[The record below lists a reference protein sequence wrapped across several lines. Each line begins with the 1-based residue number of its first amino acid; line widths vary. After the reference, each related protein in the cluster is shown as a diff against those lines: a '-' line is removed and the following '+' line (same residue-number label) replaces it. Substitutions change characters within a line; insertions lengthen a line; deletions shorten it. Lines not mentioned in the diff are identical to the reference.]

1 MQFIKWNLI
10 YLAFAKYVCRLHNIK
25 IYQNHS
31 NHLTRGCQYPLFYV
45 VFTRNETKIIQNKS
59 HISHKTSQHVS
70 DILWQHFC
78 LISLHY
84 YSLSFLLKKKTQEN
98 VFRKK
103 KKCFGTYPTCPWW
116 WYSSL
121 LLKNRVVLVPKKEK
135 HEEKYSTTNT
145 KKQQHRLRHEQHN
158 ILSWIVLHSL
168 HFFEPL

>member
-1 MQFIKWNLI
+1 MHYYDLSKHRRMQFIKWNLT

-31 NHLTRGCQYPLFYV
+31 NHQTRGCQYPLFYV

-59 HISHKTSQHVS
+59 HISHKTSRHVS

-84 YSLSFLLKKKTQEN
+84 YSLSFLLKKTQEN

-103 KKCFGTYPTCPWW
+103 NVLAHIQHAHDDDTARCC
-116 WYSSL
+116 
-121 LLKNRVVLVPKKEK
+121 LK
-135 HEEKYSTTNT
+135 T
-145 KKQQHRLRHEQHN
+145 K
-158 ILSWIVLHSL
+158 
-168 HFFEPL
+168 

>member
-1 MQFIKWNLI
+1 MKFNL
-10 YLAFAKYVCRLHNIK
+10 LCVCKNVCRLHNIK

-31 NHLTRGCQYPLFYV
+31 NHQTRGCQYPLFYV

-59 HISHKTSQHVS
+59 HISHKTSRHVS

-84 YSLSFLLKKKTQEN
+84 YSLSFLLKKKN
-98 VFRKK
+98 ARKRVSQ
-103 KKCFGTYPTCPWW
+103 KKCLGTYPTCPWW

-168 HFFEPL
+168 HFFKPL